1 MQPRILIID
10 DEEDICKLFQR
21 ILREEG
27 YEIFTAT
34 NGKSGVALF
43 KAVERIKMVFLDIKM
58 PKMDGIATLKRI
70 KKINKDIPVV
80 MITGFGDLKTA
91 KEAMKLGAID
101 YISKPFKIDSV
112 RSIINDILK
121 EEK

>member
-1 MQPRILIID
+1 MQPRILVID

-21 ILREEG
+21 ILRDEG

-43 KAVERIKMVFLDIKM
+43 KAVERIKIVFLDIKM
-58 PKMDGIATLKRI
+58 PKMDGIAALKRI
-70 KKINKDIPVV
+70 KKVNKEIPVII
-80 MITGFGDLKTA
+80 ITGYGDLKTA

-112 RSIINDILK
+112 KSIVNDILK
-121 EEK
+121 KEK

>member
-1 MQPRILIID
+1 MQPRILVID

-21 ILREEG
+21 ILRDEG

-43 KAVERIKMVFLDIKM
+43 KAVERIKIVFLDIKM
-58 PKMDGIATLKRI
+58 PKMDGIAALKRI
-70 KKINKDIPVV
+70 KKVNKEIPVI
-80 MITGFGDLKTA
+80 MITGYGDLKTA

-112 RSIINDILK
+112 KSIVNDILK
-121 EEK
+121 KEK